1 MADRIPVE
9 VPDIKSR
16 AESQGGLEL
25 AKGQE
30 RGVAGRCP
38 KMIGLVGARRR
49 GMGDDRES
57 TRRPRPAPA
66 TATQPFLSYL
76 R

>member
-9 VPDIKSR
+9 VPDINQKQ
-16 AESQGGLEL
+16 SQGGLEL

-38 KMIGLVGARRR
+38 KMIGLVGARAARDGR
-49 GMGDDRES
+49 
-57 TRRPRPAPA
+57 
-66 TATQPFLSYL
+66 
-76 R
+76 